1 MPGTELRTPRRMHE
15 HLAITDLG
23 ARSLSLAC
31 LYPLLQ
37 TSARTRAAQTGRMTF
52 RRTSINSCISI
63 VHHPSQTRNT
73 KFTSWRYETPTHLRS
88 VFNIT
93 IVTLF

>member
-1 MPGTELRTPRRMHE
+1 MRGTELRTPRRMHE
-15 HLAITDLG
+15 HLAITNLG

-52 RRTSINSCISI
+52 GPNQYKLLYQYCT
-63 VHHPSQTRNT
+63 PSEPNT
-73 KFTSWRYETPTHLRS
+73 QYQIH
-88 VFNIT
+88 
-93 IVTLF
+93 